1 MRRFIFGVLAALV
14 LSAAVAIAIP
24 LSPGQSIA
32 PGPVRILGTWHGF
45 GGFGGDNTST
55 TITVSSANTWY
66 PITNGTDNLWV
77 LSEGSGVTITTDNIV
92 ISNKGDY
99 VGSVS
104 ITLSGTNTHD
114 IFLRA
119 FDLTD
124 NVITGR
130 AVGVTVTGTSNYQ
143 TVSMPLYF
151 EVDIQAAHTF
161 QFQVENITSAGDVIV
176 RSAIFEIHYLHE

>member
-1 MRRFIFGVLAALV
+1 MKKIFGFLAVLVTIAV
-14 LSAAVAIAIP
+14 VAIAVP
-24 LSPGQSIA
+24 LTPGLGIS

-99 VGSVS
+99 VGSLA
-104 ITLSGTNTHD
+104 ITISGTNLHD
-114 IFLRA
+114 IFIRA
-119 FDLTD
+119 FDITD
-124 NVITGR
+124 NVIAGR
-130 AVGVTVTGTSNYQ
+130 AVGITTTGTANYQ
-143 TVSMPLYF
+143 TISMPLYF

-161 QFQVENITSAGDVIV
+161 QFQVENISASGNVIV
-176 RSAIFEIHYLHE
+176 RSAIFELHYLHE